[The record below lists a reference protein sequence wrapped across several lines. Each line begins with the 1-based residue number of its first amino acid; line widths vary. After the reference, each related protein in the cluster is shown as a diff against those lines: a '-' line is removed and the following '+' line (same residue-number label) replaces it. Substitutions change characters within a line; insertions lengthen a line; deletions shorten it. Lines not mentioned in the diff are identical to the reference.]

1 MSAKFN
7 FELWLE
13 TANNNLE
20 LFKIFNDRKSKEMVK
35 SVEKRITKL
44 KKLMATIKH
53 EIEFE
58 TDYSRDLSLHNI
70 RSITDDIWT
79 RYWHTYK
86 NFHRAAEEREAVYI
100 ETALQEN
107 NFLCLISLTIMT
119 NPVYLN
125 LPDVPS
131 KTINYEKSEISEW
144 VRENN
149 TDPITRH
156 AVTMDDYLP
165 NEELKTQITKASKYI
180 DYYNS
185 KREIKAHFTRWYESL
200 GLAAGIRKGKLTKRR
215 KGKKSKKSIKN
226 YIKRRS
232 L

>member
-44 KKLMATIKH
+44 KKLMDTIKH

-58 TDYSRDLSLHNI
+58 TDYSRDLSLYNR

-79 RYWHTYK
+79 RYWHTNK

-100 ETALQEN
+100 ETVLLEN
-107 NFLCLISLTIMT
+107 NFLCLISHTIMT
-119 NPVYLN
+119 DPVYLN

-131 KTINYEKSEISEW
+131 KTINYEKSEISKW
-144 VRENN
+144 LRENN
-149 TDPITRH
+149 TDPATRRL
-156 AVTMDDYLP
+156 VTIDDYLP

-200 GLAAGIRKGKLTKRR
+200 GLAAGRR
-215 KGKKSKKSIKN
+215 KGKKSTKSKKEL
-226 YIKRRS
+226 Y
-232 L
+232 

>member
-1 MSAKFN
+1 
-7 FELWLE
+7 
-13 TANNNLE
+13 
-20 LFKIFNDRKSKEMVK
+20 MVK

-44 KKLMATIKH
+44 KKLMATVEH

-58 TDYSRDLSLHNI
+58 TDYSHDHSLYNR

-79 RYWHTYK
+79 RYWHTNK
-86 NFHRAAEEREAVYI
+86 NFQQAAEEREAVYI
-100 ETALQEN
+100 ETVLLEN
-107 NFLCLISLTIMT
+107 NFLCLISHTIMT
-119 NPVYLN
+119 DPVYLN

-131 KTINYEKSEISEW
+131 KTINYEKSEISKW
-144 VRENN
+144 LSKNN
-149 TDPITRH
+149 TDPATRRL
-156 AVTMDDYLP
+156 VTIDDYLP

-185 KREIKAHFTRWYESL
+185 KREIKAHFTQWYKSL

-215 KGKKSKKSIKN
+215 KGKKSKKSKKN
-226 YIKRRS
+226 YIKKRI

>member
-20 LFKIFNDRKSKEMVK
+20 LFRLFNDKKSKEMVK

-44 KKLMATIKH
+44 KKLMATVEH

-58 TDYSRDLSLHNI
+58 TDYSRNLSLHNR
-70 RSITDDIWT
+70 RSITDVIWT
-79 RYWHTYK
+79 RYWHTNK
-86 NFHRAAEEREAVYI
+86 NFQRAAEEREAVYI
-100 ETALQEN
+100 ETVLLEN
-107 NFLCLISLTIMT
+107 NFLCLISHTIMT
-119 NPVYLN
+119 DPVYLN

-131 KTINYEKSEISEW
+131 KTINYEKSEISKW
-144 VRENN
+144 LSKNN
-149 TDPITRH
+149 TDPATRRS
-156 AVTMDDYLP
+156 VTIDDYLP
-165 NEELKTQITKASKYI
+165 NEELKTQISKASKYI

-185 KREIKAHFTRWYESL
+185 KREIKAHFTQWYESL

-215 KGKKSKKSIKN
+215 KGKKSKKSKKN